1 MARNGNDV
9 TDEER
14 RVAGGIAG
22 ATAAI
27 FADAVTDIRRRV
39 VEEVL
44 MGKVQDGPASKLAQ
58 WGAPAEV
65 PASSAPDYDPYDPW
79 GWNKEPERSEQ
90 PASVP
95 VSEHD
100 FGR

>member
-1 MARNGNDV
+1 MARNDNDV
-9 TDEER
+9 TEGER
-14 RVAGGIAG
+14 RIAGGIVG

-58 WGAPAEV
+58 WGAPADV
-65 PASSAPDYDPYDPW
+65 GAAAPADYDPYDPW
-79 GWNKEPERSEQ
+79 GWTKEPESQ
-90 PASVP
+90 AKPAIEP
-95 VSEHD
+95 EGPD